1 MKSILIISGPT
12 ASGKTSVS
20 LDLAKLIPAE
30 IINAD
35 MGQFYTPFGIGTAKP
50 DWKNQTPKH
59 HLFDIIN
66 VPEDL
71 TVTKY
76 RKLVLEKAEKIWN
89 KGKLPIIIGG
99 SLFYLKSLY
108 YPPKD
113 IEKQKDKTA
122 SLAFLKRDKEQ
133 ADLWTVL
140 SKIDPKRAAKL
151 HPNDTYRIERALAI
165 WYETGI
171 KPSECEPEF
180 NPSFNSI
187 FLFINPPKDILIERI
202 EKRTIDMI
210 KKDDW
215 IQESEQL
222 LSTGWEEFINRK
234 GFIGYP
240 EIFEWIKNNK
250 KKSDLDLLIQNIVC
264 KTWQYAKRQIT
275 FWKPFKEKLLLKEN
289 QKKSLCK
296 VVEIKSVN
304 EKKLEFIKDNI
315 DETLL

>member
-12 ASGKTSVS
+12 ASGKTSIS
-20 LDLAKLIPAE
+20 LDLAKLIPSE

-50 DWKNQTPKH
+50 DWKKQKAKH
-59 HLFDIIN
+59 HLFDIIDI
-66 VPEDL
+66 PEDL
-71 TVTKY
+71 TVAKY
-76 RKLVLEKAEKIWN
+76 RKLVLEKAEQIWN
-89 KGKLPIIIGG
+89 NGKLPIIIGG
-99 SLFYLKSLY
+99 SLFYIKSLY
-108 YPPKD
+108 YPPKN
-113 IEKQKDKTA
+113 IEKQKGKAEDVA
-122 SLAFLKRDKEQ
+122 LLKRDKEQ
-133 ADLWTVL
+133 EDLWTVL

-165 WYETGI
+165 WYETGV

-180 NPSFNSI
+180 NPNFNSI
-187 FLFINPPKDILIERI
+187 FLFINPPKDILVERI
-202 EKRTIDMI
+202 EKRTVDMI
-210 KKDDW
+210 KKDGW
-215 IQESEQL
+215 IQEAEQL

-240 EIFEWIKNNK
+240 EIFEWIKNGK
-250 KKSDLDLLIQNIVC
+250 KESELDLLIQDIVC

-275 FWKPFKEKLLLKEN
+275 FWKPLKKNLLLKEN

-296 VVEIKSVN
+296 VIEIKSVN
-304 EKKLEFIKDNI
+304 EKNIEFVKDNI